1 MDPLVQRKITRI
13 KVLGISCVVGLW
25 ALAMTAFLGY
35 LPKRVFWSATVA
47 EILLA
52 PFVLRK
58 IRSLRNR
65 RNNAPSDQR
74 L

>member
-1 MDPLVQRKITRI
+1 MDPLIQRKITRL

-25 ALAMTAFLGY
+25 ALAMIAFLGY
-35 LPKRVFWSATVA
+35 LPKQVFWSATIA
-47 EILLA
+47 EVLLA
-52 PFVLRK
+52 PFVIGR

-65 RNNAPSDQR
+65 RNNAPSNQR

>member
-13 KVLGISCVVGLW
+13 KVLGISGVVGLW

-35 LPKRVFWSATVA
+35 LPKQVFWSATVA

-52 PFVLRK
+52 PFVLRR

-65 RNNAPSDQR
+65 RNNALSDQR